1 MLATSD
7 AILELASK
15 SFIGSLRRGSDGSKP
30 QSRRHDLMGDPER
43 RARQGGRM
51 QRRLVYGRAAI
62 TGVVSRDR
70 AEVVED
76 GAVYAEDGRI
86 VAVGTR
92 ADLRARYP
100 DAEETGSSQWV
111 LLPGLV
117 NAHHHVGLTPLQL
130 GSPDHPLELWFAS
143 RLGARRPDLY
153 LDTLYSA
160 FEMIES
166 GVTTVQHLHGWTPGS
181 LEEVSEAANSVIR
194 AYADIGMRAS
204 YSYAVRDQNRLVYG
218 DDDAFTASLPTDLQP
233 MMRQHFE
240 RISLPLEDHFTLY
253 EELRARHA
261 AASRTAVQLAPAN
274 LHWCSDQALERLA
287 EISARDQVPLH
298 MHLLETAY
306 QKEYARRRT
315 RGSAVSHL
323 QELGLLGP
331 RMTLGHGVWL
341 TEADLE
347 LIAATGTC
355 ICHNCSSNLRLRSG
369 VAPLNAFER
378 RGITVAIGMDE
389 AGINDDRDML
399 QELRMVLRQHR
410 VPGMDDAVPTCPQVL
425 RMATEH
431 GAATTPFHTGVGRL
445 EPGRALDLFA
455 LDWSQ
460 VTDAFLDEEVP
471 VVDAVVQRA
480 KSGGVRLV
488 IVEGETIYAD
498 GRFSRV
504 DRDAVR
510 RELARDMARF
520 WTAEEKERRRLGKA
534 IFPHVKA
541 FYDGYLDN
549 EVREPFYRPSST
561 T

>member
-1 MLATSD
+1 
-7 AILELASK
+7 
-15 SFIGSLRRGSDGSKP
+15 
-30 QSRRHDLMGDPER
+30 
-43 RARQGGRM
+43 M
-51 QRRLVYGRAAI
+51 QRRLVYGRALI
-62 TGVVSRDR
+62 TGVVDRDR
-70 AEVVED
+70 AQVIED

-86 VAVGTR
+86 TAVGTR
-92 ADLRARYP
+92 ADLRDRYP
-100 DAEETGSSQWV
+100 EAAQTGSPRWV

-153 LDTLYSA
+153 LDALHSA

-166 GVTTVQHLHGWTPGS
+166 GVTTVQHLHGWVPGG
-181 LEEVSEAANSVIR
+181 LAQIGKAAEAVIR
-194 AYADIGMRAS
+194 AYRDIGMRVS
-204 YSYAVRDQNRLVYG
+204 YSFAVRDQNRLVYG
-218 DDDAFTASLPTDLQP
+218 DDDAFTASLPADLQP
-233 MMRQHFE
+233 LLRRHFE
-240 RISLPLEDHFTLY
+240 RVSVPLEDHFTLY

-261 AASRTAVQLAPAN
+261 AASRTAIQLAPAN
-274 LHWCSDQALERLA
+274 LHWCSDRALERLA

-315 RGSAVSHL
+315 GGSAVAHL
-323 QELGLLGP
+323 HRFGLLSP

-378 RGITVAIGMDE
+378 CGITVAIGMDE

-410 VPGMDDAVPTCPQVL
+410 VPGMDDGVPTCPQVL

-431 GAATTPFHTGVGRL
+431 GAATTPFGTTIGRL

-455 LDWSQ
+455 LDWDQ
-460 VTDAFLDEEVP
+460 VTGPFLDRDVP
-471 VVDAVVQRA
+471 LVEAVVQRA
-480 KSGGVRLV
+480 KSAGVRLV
-488 IVEGETIYAD
+488 MVEGETVYAD
-498 GRFSRV
+498 GRFTRV
-504 DRDAVR
+504 DRDSVR
-510 RELARDMARF
+510 QDLARDMARP
-520 WTAEEKERRRLGKA
+520 WTPEEDERRRLAKA
-534 IFPHVKA
+534 VFPHVKA
-541 FYDGYLDN
+541 FYDGYLEG

-561 T
+561 V

>member
-1 MLATSD
+1 M
-7 AILELASK
+7 
-15 SFIGSLRRGSDGSKP
+15 
-30 QSRRHDLMGDPER
+30 H
-43 RARQGGRM
+43 
-51 QRRLVYGRAAI
+51 RRLVYGRALI
-62 TGVVSRDR
+62 TGVVDR
-70 AEVVED
+70 HRTEVIED

-86 VAVGTR
+86 VAVGRRT
-92 ADLRARYP
+92 DLKARYP
-100 DAEETGSSQWV
+100 EAPETGSSGWV

-166 GVTTVQHLHGWTPGS
+166 GVTTVQHLHGWVPGG
-181 LEEVSEAANSVIR
+181 LARISEAADAVIR
-194 AYADIGMRAS
+194 AYGDIGMRVS
-204 YSYAVRDQNRLVYG
+204 YSFGVRDQNRLVYG
-218 DDDAFTASLPTDLQP
+218 DDETFAKSLPPDLQP
-233 MMRQHFE
+233 PMRRHFE
-240 RISLPLEDHFTLY
+240 GISVPLEDHFTLY
-253 EELRARHA
+253 DELRARHA
-261 AASRTAVQLAPAN
+261 AAPRTAIQLAPAN
-274 LHWCSDQALERLA
+274 LHWCSDRALERLA

-315 RGSAVSHL
+315 GGSAASYLH
-323 QELGLLGP
+323 QFGLLGP

-347 LIAATGTC
+347 LISGTGTC

-378 RGITVAIGMDE
+378 RGVTVAIGMDE

-410 VPGMDDAVPTCPQVL
+410 IPGMDDSAPTCPQVL
-425 RMATEH
+425 QMASEN
-431 GAATTPFHTGVGRL
+431 GGLTTPFGTTIGRL

-455 LDWSQ
+455 LDWDQ
-460 VTDAFLDEEVP
+460 IAAPFLDQEVSLA
-471 VVDAVVQRA
+471 DAVVQRA
-480 KSGGVRLV
+480 KSAGVRLV
-488 IVEGETIYAD
+488 MVAGEPVYAN
-498 GRFSRV
+498 GRFTRV
-504 DRDAVR
+504 DRDAAR
-510 RELARDMARF
+510 KELARYMARP
-520 WTAEEKERRRLGKA
+520 WTPEEEERRRLAKA
-534 IFPHVKA
+534 VFPHVKT

-549 EVREPFYRPSST
+549 ELREPFYRPSST
-561 T
+561 I